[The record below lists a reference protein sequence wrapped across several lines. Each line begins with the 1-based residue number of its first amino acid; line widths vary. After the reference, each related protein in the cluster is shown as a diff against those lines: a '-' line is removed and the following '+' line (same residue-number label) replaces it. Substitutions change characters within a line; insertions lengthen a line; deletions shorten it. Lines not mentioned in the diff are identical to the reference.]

1 MRLTQLLA
9 SALTLSIAA
18 AAPLT
23 GQKQQE
29 EEHLRPV
36 FEAHQEQPIQIEP
49 EPNAPGCSSGS
60 FAEGQTTGGTNRGID
75 IQNPSNLGQESTDA
89 GVVPNLKWRFS
100 DSKTRGRLAAFWHR
114 VAEWGFVYSGRI
126 GVSAVDED
134 GRNSYDVL
142 GVGDVWY
149 FPKGAAHTI
158 HGLSDEAEYLLVFDE
173 GDFDAF
179 GTTFNLADW
188 ITHTPKD
195 ILAKN
200 FGVNASLFDTVLLSP
215 NPYISTGNQ
224 SLSAPTSDLGPPIG
238 NLGANSSST
247 YVRFAR
253 DVPIITAPGGGGA
266 GTTQI
271 FDSRSF
277 PHLHHH
283 RRLHR
288 HHQTRRP
295 PRTPLAPH
303 RRRMGK
309 EKQLIIA

>member
-18 AAPLT
+18 ATPLT

-29 EEHLRPV
+29 EEVQAPREAFKFKRGLPSTRGSQHLRPV
-36 FEAHQEQPIQIEP
+36 FEAHQEQPVQTEP

-75 IQNPSNLGQESTDA
+75 IHNPSNLGQESTDA

-100 DSKTRGRLAAFWHR
+100 DSKTRLLKGGW
-114 VAEWGFVYSGRI
+114 AEWGFVYSGRI

-195 ILAKN
+195 ILAKDYGCTSHPAKPRATV
-200 FGVNASLFDTVLLSP
+200 FMGSASARTFDFFAGGYGGVS
-215 NPYISTGNQ
+215 G
-224 SLSAPTSDLGPPIG
+224 
-238 NLGANSSST
+238 
-247 YVRFAR
+247 
-253 DVPIITAPGGGGA
+253 
-266 GTTQI
+266 
-271 FDSRSF
+271 
-277 PHLHHH
+277 
-283 RRLHR
+283 
-288 HHQTRRP
+288 
-295 PRTPLAPH
+295 
-303 RRRMGK
+303 
-309 EKQLIIA
+309 